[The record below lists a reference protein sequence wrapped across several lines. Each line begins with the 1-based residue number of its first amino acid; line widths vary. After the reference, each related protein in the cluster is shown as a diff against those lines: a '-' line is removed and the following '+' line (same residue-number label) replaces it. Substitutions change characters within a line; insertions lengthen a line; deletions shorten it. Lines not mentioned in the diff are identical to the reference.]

1 MGTMTNSSAPRAAV
15 LHVHGYND
23 YFFQDHLARA
33 FADAGYA
40 FYAVDLRGAGRS
52 WRAGQVPHYVSDLQE
67 QATDV
72 AQAARAVR
80 AEHPD
85 LPLVVHAHSTG
96 GLTASLWAHAHRRAT
111 GAAAGPDALVL
122 DAPFLDLPGS
132 PLTRGVGTKVLDTL
146 APLSP
151 LAPLKREPSWY
162 ATHLLA
168 DNGGRWAFD
177 PRLKRP
183 EGLPVRVGWMRAVRR
198 AQARVAQ
205 GLAISGPVL
214 VAVSAASGPDAAD
227 NPHLDAQDTVLDVG
241 QIVAAAPRL
250 GKDVTLLRVRGGVH
264 DLSLSADA
272 PRRCYLAGV
281 LQWLDARLPRPAGHE
296 AAQARGGAPA

>member
-1 MGTMTNSSAPRAAV
+1 VNGPRAAV

-52 WRAGQVPHYVSDLQE
+52 WRPDQVPHYVDDLQE

-72 AQAARAVR
+72 AQAASAVR

-96 GLTASLWAHAHRRAT
+96 GLTASLWAHAHRHAT
-111 GAAAGPDALVL
+111 GAAAGPEALVL

-132 PLTRGVGTKVLDTL
+132 PLVRGVGTRVLDTL
-146 APLSP
+146 GPLSP
-151 LAPLKREPSWY
+151 LSPVRRERSWY
-162 ATHLLA
+162 STHLLA
-168 DNGGRWAFD
+168 DNGGRWTFD

-198 AQARVAQ
+198 AQARVAR
-205 GLAISGPVL
+205 GLAISCPVL
-214 VAVSAASGPDAAD
+214 VAVSASSGPDAAD
-227 NPHLDAQDTVLDVG
+227 NPHLDAQDTVLDVD
-241 QIVAAAPRL
+241 QIVRVAPRL
-250 GKDVTLLRVRGGVH
+250 GKDVTLLRVRDGVH
-264 DLSLSADA
+264 DLSLSADV
-272 PRRCYLAGV
+272 PRRAYLAGV
-281 LQWLDARLPRPAGHE
+281 LQWLDARLPRPATSDE
-296 AAQARGGAPA
+296 AAA